1 MWLRTLC
8 LLAFT
13 IYLQVHCYVPVPR
26 IYRKV
31 ELALRHY
38 SANTDHDPVVHSLL
52 NVLVHDKRAKAFV
65 TDQAIEKSL
74 EDVKKFSSKDEHV
87 LRRLLYGT
95 RILPSNQKLPTVLEE
110 SIESALNTFFTYPQ
124 ADDNQ
129 VFDIITRKRKQF

>member
-1 MWLRTLC
+1 MWFRTLC
-8 LLAFT
+8 LLT
-13 IYLQVHCYVPVPR
+13 LTTYLQVHCYVPVPT

-38 SANTDHDPVVHSLL
+38 STNTDHNPVIHSLL

-74 EDVKKFSSKDEHV
+74 EDVKKFNRKDEHV

-95 RILPSNQKLPTVLEE
+95 RVLPLNQKLPTVLEE

-124 ADDNQ
+124 VDDHQ
-129 VFDIITRKRKQF
+129 TFEIIARKRKQF